1 MKYSQATNGGVALN
15 SPDRTNQFR
24 TSAIWLLRMESLIL
38 FGLVVYLAIA
48 ALTSTV
54 SAPAALVGE
63 MIFGLLGSVG
73 LFVCANEFAKASA
86 RGRAPAV
93 LANLI
98 ACGVAYFMITGKLL
112 AVGIPLALLAAVTF
126 FSALFGYRE

>member
-1 MKYSQATNGGVALN
+1 VKYSQRTNGGVTLN
-15 SPDRTNQFR
+15 GPGRINQFR
-24 TSAIWLLRMESLIL
+24 TCAIWLLRLESVIL
-38 FGLVVYLAIA
+38 FGLVLYLGIS
-48 ALTSTV
+48 ALISTV
-54 SAPAALVGE
+54 SAPGALIGE

-73 LFVCANEFAKASA
+73 LFICAREFAKASA

-98 ACGVAYFMITGKLL
+98 ALGVAYFMVTGKLL

>member
-1 MKYSQATNGGVALN
+1 MALPNNQSHLDKYRKAAT
-15 SPDRTNQFR
+15 
-24 TSAIWLLRMESLIL
+24 WLLRLESLIL
-38 FGLVVYLAIA
+38 FGLVLYLGIA

-54 SAPAALVGE
+54 SAPGALIGE

-73 LFVCANEFAKASA
+73 LFICAREFAKASA

-98 ACGVAYFMITGKLL
+98 ALGVSYFMITGKLL
-112 AVGIPLALLAAVTF
+112 VVGIPLAILALVTF
-126 FSALFGYRE
+126 LAALFGYRE

>member
-1 MKYSQATNGGVALN
+1 LK
-15 SPDRTNQFR
+15 NQSRFEQIR
-24 TSAIWLLRMESLIL
+24 NAAIWLLRLESLVL
-38 FGLVVYLAIA
+38 FGLVLYLGIA

-54 SAPAALVGE
+54 SAPGALVGE

-73 LFVCANEFAKASA
+73 LFICSREFAKASA

-98 ACGVAYFMITGKLL
+98 ALGVSYFMITGKLL
-112 AVGIPLALLAAVTF
+112 VVGIPLGILALVTF
-126 FSALFGYRE
+126 LAALFGYRE

>member
-1 MKYSQATNGGVALN
+1 LK
-15 SPDRTNQFR
+15 NQSRFEQIR
-24 TSAIWLLRMESLIL
+24 NAAIWLLRLESLVL
-38 FGLVVYLAIA
+38 FGLVLYLGIA

-54 SAPAALVGE
+54 SAPGALVGE

-73 LFVCANEFAKASA
+73 LFICSREFAKVSA

-98 ACGVAYFMITGKLL
+98 ALGVSYFMITGKLL
-112 AVGIPLALLAAVTF
+112 VVGIPLGILALVTFLAARF
-126 FSALFGYRE
+126 EYRE